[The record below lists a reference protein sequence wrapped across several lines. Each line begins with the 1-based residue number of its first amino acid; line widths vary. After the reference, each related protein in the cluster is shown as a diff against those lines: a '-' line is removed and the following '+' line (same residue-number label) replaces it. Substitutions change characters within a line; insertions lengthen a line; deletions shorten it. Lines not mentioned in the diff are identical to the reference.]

1 MVFVTWTERAADTGE
16 KNLVCGLALGKA
28 CSGEAQCEPL
38 LALTGDARVSVG
50 IPGRSVLID
59 LTTVLTVGGGRH
71 QDNRERGRWRER
83 RGHWNLQ
90 VSWKYKKQTYK
101 FLVCSGNSFGL
112 LRKEEGIRTWTD
124 GAASVGKILRVFTL
138 YVAASGHTEN
148 LSVGA
153 EAGGAGVT
161 VATPALSFFVCLSV
175 LHALGSGRLGSSNRD
190 AGGAAL
196 AEIED

>member
-90 VSWKYKKQTYK
+90 VSW
-101 FLVCSGNSFGL
+101 
-112 LRKEEGIRTWTD
+112 TD

-138 YVAASGHTEN
+138 HVAASGHTEN

-161 VATPALSFFVCLSV
+161 VASPALSFFVCLSV